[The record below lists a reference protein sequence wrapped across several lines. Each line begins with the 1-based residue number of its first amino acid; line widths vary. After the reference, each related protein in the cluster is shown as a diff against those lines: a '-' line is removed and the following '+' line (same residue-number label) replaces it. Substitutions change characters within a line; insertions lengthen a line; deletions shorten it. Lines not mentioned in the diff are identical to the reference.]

1 VRGPRSFVRSEMP
14 PATDEGA
21 YNSTEFDEHH
31 SAEVQ
36 ALYEEQAVQGLM
48 WDMIVEEGM
57 GGAQAGA
64 GGDCLC
70 ECECEPQKQQAVV
83 PYTGKRKHTNVASKF
98 MLSGQVLL
106 PDGALHS
113 GPARAAAR
121 GNLAAFQRRARGSP
135 GLDVSNLSSEELQ
148 QRLLDLRHDVGL
160 QARWY
165 GRCVRSGKVRLSWGA
180 SRTLTQEEEAEIATL
195 RTPAVREYERVTRQ
209 SGAWYVATPSS
220 LLVPPL

>member
-1 VRGPRSFVRSEMP
+1 MP

-21 YNSTEFDEHH
+21 YNSTVLDEHH

-36 ALYEEQAVQGLM
+36 ALYEEQVQASYEEQGLSVQGLM
-48 WDMIVEEGM
+48 WDMLVEEGM

-64 GGDCLC
+64 GGACLC
-70 ECECEPQKQQAVV
+70 ECECEPQKQPAVV

-135 GLDVSNLSSEELQ
+135 SLDVSNLSSQELQ
-148 QRLLDLRHDVGL
+148 QRLVDLRHDVAL

-165 GRCVRSGKVRLSWGA
+165 GQSVRSGQVRLSWGA

-195 RTPAVREYERVTRQ
+195 RTPAVREYERATRQ
-209 SGAWYVATPSS
+209 SGAWYV
-220 LLVPPL
+220 VPCCTIIRS